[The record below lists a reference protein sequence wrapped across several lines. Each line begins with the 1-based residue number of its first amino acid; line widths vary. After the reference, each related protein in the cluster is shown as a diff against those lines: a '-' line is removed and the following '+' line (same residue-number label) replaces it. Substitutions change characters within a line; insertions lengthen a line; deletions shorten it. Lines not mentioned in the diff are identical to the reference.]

1 MLEDKRTSENN
12 SNTRDA
18 GNKHFIREKYLQ
30 SIEFP
35 DQASAKDTK
44 VYYINLKNKNYG
56 RRLKIYATSAV
67 GSVVVEGAEASA
79 TGVLEGVIEDLGA
92 EVEEAPN

>member
-1 MLEDKRTSENN
+1 MLEDKRTRENN

-18 GNKHFIREKYLQ
+18 GNKHFIRAKYLQ

-44 VYYINLKNKNYG
+44 VYYINLKNKNYR
-56 RRLKIYATSAV
+56 RRLKSMPPQQQA
-67 GSVVVEGAEASA
+67 
-79 TGVLEGVIEDLGA
+79 LWW
-92 EVEEAPN
+92 